1 MYFLLAA
8 VLVTSHQ
15 VIWFGPRWKV
25 TLGGLAW
32 FTTTLL
38 MEHSSVRKE
47 SLPEFMY
54 SFLMTAQHVAG
65 LAEGY

>member
-15 VIWFGPRWKV
+15 VIWFGPRWRV
-25 TLGGLAW
+25 TLGGLAC
-32 FTTTLL
+32 FITTLL
-38 MEHSSVRKE
+38 MEHSFVRKE

-54 SFLMTAQHVAG
+54 SFLIIAQQGAG
-65 LAEGY
+65 LAEGC